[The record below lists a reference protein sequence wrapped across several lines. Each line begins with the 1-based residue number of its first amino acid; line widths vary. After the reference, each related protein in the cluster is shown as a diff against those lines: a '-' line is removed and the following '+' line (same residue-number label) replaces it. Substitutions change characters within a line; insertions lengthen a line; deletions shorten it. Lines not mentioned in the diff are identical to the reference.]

1 MEKLQV
7 FNANLKSQGFEERG
21 KVHMEG
27 LWHKTFHCWLLSKE
41 AGGSILFQL
50 RSMEK
55 KSYPN
60 LLDISAAGHLVDN
73 EDVADGIR
81 EVSEELGI
89 DIHFKDLY
97 SLGYRVEVDDAE
109 SAKNR
114 EYQAVYIGE
123 VNKSLQDFTPQVAE
137 VSGLVWLRI
146 EDALSLFDGKR
157 DIATVNGISYNRETQ
172 TWDRIERC
180 VSVDDFIPRLQKY
193 YLTIAIMADRYMKG
207 QFPLAIS

>member
-7 FNANLKSQGFEERG
+7 FNANLESQGFEDRG
-21 KVHMEG
+21 HVHMGG

-55 KSYPN
+55 KCCPN
-60 LLDISAAGHLVDN
+60 LLDISAAGHLVDD

-89 DIHFKDLY
+89 DIHFEDLY
-97 SLGYRVEVDDAE
+97 SLGYRVEVVDAE
-109 SAKNR
+109 SEKNR

-123 VNKSLQDFTPQVAE
+123 VDTSLENFTPMISE
-137 VSGLVWLRI
+137 VSGLVWLRV
-146 EDALSLFDGKR
+146 EDALALFDGKLNV
-157 DIATVNGISYNRETQ
+157 ASVNGISYNRETQ
-172 TWDRIERC
+172 TWDRIERQ
-180 VSVDDFIPRLQKY
+180 VSADDFIPRIQKY
-193 YLTIAIMADRYMKG
+193 YLTIAIMADRYLKS